1 MNLIVLLYVL
11 MIAVSNYFSLTALRL
26 VFVDWLLI

>member
-11 MIAVSNYFSLTALRL
+11 MIAVSNHFGLTALRL
-26 VFVDWLLI
+26 DFVVWL